1 MEKINNVYCIAGM
14 MADSNCYLIDNS
26 ENDSDFDYILVDTG
40 VGGSGDYFSSQLS
53 EIGLSMEDIDL
64 VVNTHCHYDHVGG
77 NYLFPN
83 AKIAIGTID
92 GDSLEDPES
101 PIPICFVPTR
111 EIKRRDVD
119 IRLKEGDRIADFEVL
134 ETPGHT
140 AGGISLFDGSILISG
155 DTIFSHGGVGRMD
168 IGGNMEDMKNSHW
181 TNYQNLMLNIC
192 FQVMVHGF
200 PMLMSILK
208 CLLAVFTFKK
218 R

>member
-101 PIPICFVPTR
+101 PIPICFVPAR

-168 IGGNMEDMKNSHW
+168 IGENMEDMKNSLDKLSKLDVEYLLSGHGPW
-181 TNYQNLMLNIC
+181 VSNANEHIKMSVGC
-192 FQVMVHGF
+192 FYF
-200 PMLMSILK
+200 
-208 CLLAVFTFKK
+208 
-218 R
+218 

>member
-101 PIPICFVPTR
+101 PIPICFVPAR

-155 DTIFSHGGVGRMD
+155 DSHGGVGRMD
-168 IGGNMEDMKNSHW
+168 IGGNMEDMKNSLDKLSKLDVE
-181 TNYQNLMLNIC
+181 YLLSG
-192 FQVMVHGF
+192 HG
-200 PMLMSILK
+200 PWVSNANEHIKMS
-208 CLLAVFTFKK
+208 VGGFYF
-218 R
+218 

>member
-168 IGGNMEDMKNSHW
+168 IGGNMEDMKNSLDKLSKLDVE
-181 TNYQNLMLNIC
+181 YLLSG
-192 FQVMVHGF
+192 HG
-200 PMLMSILK
+200 PWGSNANEHIKMS
-208 CLLAVFTFKK
+208 VGGFYF
-218 R
+218 

>member
-92 GDSLEDPES
+92 GDSLEDPKS
-101 PIPICFVPTR
+101 SIPICFVPAR

-168 IGGNMEDMKNSHW
+168 IGGNMEDMKNSLDKLSKLDVE
-181 TNYQNLMLNIC
+181 YLLPG
-192 FQVMVHGF
+192 HG
-200 PMLMSILK
+200 PWVSNANEHIKMS
-208 CLLAVFTFKK
+208 VGGFYF
-218 R
+218 

>member
-1 MEKINNVYCIAGM
+1 
-14 MADSNCYLIDNS
+14 
-26 ENDSDFDYILVDTG
+26 
-40 VGGSGDYFSSQLS
+40 
-53 EIGLSMEDIDL
+53 MEDIDL

-101 PIPICFVPTR
+101 PIPICFVPAR

-155 DTIFSHGGVGRMD
+155 DIIFSHGGVGRMD
-168 IGGNMEDMKNSHW
+168 IGGNMEDMKNSLDKLSKLDVE
-181 TNYQNLMLNIC
+181 YLLSG
-192 FQVMVHGF
+192 HG
-200 PMLMSILK
+200 PWVSNANEHIKMS
-208 CLLAVFTFKK
+208 VGGFYF
-218 R
+218 

>member
-101 PIPICFVPTR
+101 PIPICFVPAR

-134 ETPGHT
+134 ETPGH
-140 AGGISLFDGSILISG
+140 
-155 DTIFSHGGVGRMD
+155 
-168 IGGNMEDMKNSHW
+168 DMKNSLDKLSKLDVE
-181 TNYQNLMLNIC
+181 YLLSG
-192 FQVMVHGF
+192 HG
-200 PMLMSILK
+200 PWVSNANEHIKMS
-208 CLLAVFTFKK
+208 VGGFYF
-218 R
+218 

>member
-83 AKIAIGTID
+83 AKIAIGT
-92 GDSLEDPES
+92 
-101 PIPICFVPTR
+101 FVPAR

-168 IGGNMEDMKNSHW
+168 IGGNMEDMKNSLDKLSKLDVE
-181 TNYQNLMLNIC
+181 YLLPG
-192 FQVMVHGF
+192 HG
-200 PMLMSILK
+200 PWVSNANEHIKMS
-208 CLLAVFTFKK
+208 VGGFYF
-218 R
+218 

>member
-1 MEKINNVYCIAGM
+1 MEKINNVYCIAGL

-26 ENDSDFDYILVDTG
+26 EKISDFDYILVDTG
-40 VGGSGDYFSSQLS
+40 VGASGDYLNSQLS
-53 EIGLSMEDIDL
+53 EIGLSLEDIDL

-83 AKIAIGTID
+83 AKIAIGAID
-92 GDSLEDPES
+92 GDSLEDLES
-101 PIPICFVPTR
+101 PIPICFHPAL

-119 IRLKEGDRIADFEVL
+119 IRLKEGDKIADFEVL

-168 IGGNMEDMKNSHW
+168 IGGNMEDMKNSLDKLSKLDVE
-181 TNYQNLMLNIC
+181 YLLC
-192 FQVMVHGF
+192 GHG
-200 PMLMSILK
+200 PWVSNANEHIKMS
-208 CLLAVFTFKK
+208 AGGFYF
-218 R
+218 

>member
-26 ENDSDFDYILVDTG
+26 ENDSEFDYIFVDTG
-40 VGGSGDYFSSQLS
+40 VGASGDYFSSQLS
-53 EIGLSMEDIDL
+53 EIGLSLEDIDL

-83 AKIAIGTID
+83 AKIAIGAID
-92 GDSLEDPES
+92 GDSLEDFES
-101 PIPICFVPTR
+101 PIPICFVPAR

-119 IRLKEGDRIADFEVL
+119 IRLKEGDRIADFEVI

-168 IGGNMEDMKNSHW
+168 IGGNMEDMKNSLDKLSKLDVE
-181 TNYQNLMLNIC
+181 YLLSG
-192 FQVMVHGF
+192 HG
-200 PMLMSILK
+200 PWVSNANEHIKMS
-208 CLLAVFTFKK
+208 VGSFYF
-218 R
+218 